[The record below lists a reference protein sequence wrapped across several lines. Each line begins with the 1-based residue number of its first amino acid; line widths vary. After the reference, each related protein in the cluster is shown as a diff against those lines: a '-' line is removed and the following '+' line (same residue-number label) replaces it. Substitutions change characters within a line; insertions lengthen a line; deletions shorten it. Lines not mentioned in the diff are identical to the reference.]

1 MPPDARPRGFALE
14 RHTVRVI
21 GWLLAANAT
30 GLLLALTMGGTVRDT
45 AQRLALLC
53 GIG

>member
-1 MPPDARPRGFALE
+1 MSNDAHSRSVALE
-14 RHTVRVI
+14 RHTARMV

-30 GLLLALTMGGTVRDT
+30 GLLLALTLSGTARDT
-45 AQRLALLC
+45 AQRIALLC

>member
-1 MPPDARPRGFALE
+1 MSPDARPRGFALE
-14 RHTVRVI
+14 RHTVRVV

-30 GLLLALTMGGTVRDT
+30 GLLLALTMSDT